1 MTKIKKM
8 PENELIPTD
17 RERIEL
23 RSDDVQEILGTPP
36 GWLVRWGTMVV
47 LFGFVMM
54 LLAGWFIRYPDVI
67 NADVMLTTTA
77 PPVEVVARTD
87 GHVTRLFVRDTQMVR
102 RDSVLAVIQSTA
114 KYADIQ
120 WLDKALSEWQAMGLD
135 ELQLLDAPRT
145 LNLGELQPEYSNF
158 VQNLENFQFGAID
171 KNASVSSNIGS
182 INQQIARLRTSIEY
196 DEKSK
201 ARIQRQLDNARDLFD
216 RQEELYRNGLMSKSD
231 FEKERQRVDDIERQ
245 YELLEDGIIR
255 KQNEIINLRKSINE
269 VAFGE
274 KEDVASATV
283 RLRQSLSNLR
293 SGLDKWKQTYLLTAP
308 IDGRVSLNAGFFSV
322 QQYVKQG
329 EQVMAIVPLESKEII
344 GRLALPIN
352 GSGKVVPGQKVIIK
366 LFGYPYPEYGTL
378 RGEVASKALVPKD
391 NQYAILV
398 TLPEGLRTSYN
409 KTIPFEQRLQGKAE
423 IVTEDKRFLQRIT
436 EQVFAGIR

>member
-1 MTKIKKM
+1 MQG
-8 PENELIPTD
+8 NELIPTD
-17 RERIEL
+17 RDHIEL

-36 GWLVRWGTMVV
+36 GWLVRWGSTVV
-47 LFGFVMM
+47 FLGFMMM

-67 NADVMLTTTA
+67 KAGILLTTTA

-87 GHVTRLFVRDTQMVR
+87 GHVTRLFVRDTQVVR

-114 KYADIQ
+114 KYEDVR
-120 WLDKALSEWQAMGLD
+120 WLDKALVDWQNMGLND
-135 ELQLLDAPRT
+135 LQLVDVPRN
-145 LNLGELQPEYSNF
+145 LELGELQPEYSTF
-158 VQNLENFQFGAID
+158 VQNLENFQFGRID
-171 KNASVSSNIGS
+171 KNASVNSNIGS
-182 INQQIARLRTSIEY
+182 INQQIARLWSSIQY

-201 ARIQRQLDNARDLFD
+201 LRIQKQLDNARELFD
-216 RQEELYRNGLMSKSD
+216 RQDELYRSGLMSKSD

-245 YELLEDGIIR
+245 YDLLEDGINR
-255 KQNEIINLRKSINE
+255 KQNEIISLRKSINE
-269 VAFGE
+269 VTFGE

-283 RLRQSLSNLR
+283 RVRESLSALR
-293 SGLDKWKQTYLLTAP
+293 SSLDKWKQTYLLTAP

-322 QQYVKQG
+322 QQYVKAG
-329 EQVMAIVPLESKEII
+329 EQVMSIVPPESREII

-352 GSGKVVPGQKVIIK
+352 GSGKVVAGQKVIIK
-366 LFGYPYPEYGTL
+366 LYGYPYPEYGTL
-378 RGEVASKALVPKD
+378 LGEVTSKALVPKD

-398 TLPEGLRTSYN
+398 TLPKGLRTSYN
-409 KTIPFEQRLQGKAE
+409 KNIPFEQRLQGEAE

>member
-1 MTKIKKM
+1 MLPSDT
-8 PENELIPTD
+8 PSD

-36 GWLVRWGTMVV
+36 GWLVRWGSTVV
-47 LFGFVMM
+47 FLGFAMM

-67 NADVMLTTTA
+67 KAGIVLTTTA

-87 GHVTRLFVRDTQMVR
+87 GHVTRLFVRDTQRVAR
-102 RDSVLAVIQSTA
+102 GQILAVIQSTA
-114 KYADIQ
+114 RFEHLDS
-120 WLDKALSEWQAMGLD
+120 LDKQVTYWQTLTLD
-135 ELQLLDAPRT
+135 ELQLIEAPRA
-145 LNLGELQPEYSNF
+145 LELGEVQSDYAIF
-158 VQNLENFQFGAID
+158 VQNLENFQFGRTD
-171 KNASVSSNIGS
+171 KNASVNSNIGS
-182 INQQIARLRTSIEY
+182 INQQIARLRASIQY

-201 ARIQRQLDNARDLFD
+201 IRVYKQLENARDLFD
-216 RQEELYRNGLMSKSD
+216 RQEELYRTGLMSKSD

-245 YELLEDGIIR
+245 YELLDDAIIR
-255 KQNEIINLRKSINE
+255 KQNEIINLRKSIND
-269 VAFGE
+269 VAFDE
-274 KEDVASATV
+274 KEDVASASV
-283 RLRQSLSNLR
+283 RLRESLSTLR
-293 SGLDKWKQTYLLTAP
+293 SALDKWKQNYLLVSP
-308 IDGRVSLNAGFFSV
+308 IEGQISLNASFFSV
-322 QQYVKQG
+322 QQYVQQG
-329 EQVMAIVPLESKEII
+329 EQVMAIVPPKSQEII
-344 GRLALPIN
+344 GRLALPVN

-398 TLPEGLRTSYN
+398 TLPDGLRTSYRQS
-409 KTIPFEQRLQGKAE
+409 IPFEQRLQGEAE